1 LRILGA
7 ARGLQNRNSVRLD
20 DVAGRLAAEIDAD
33 AGLIDELAKKYLEFS
48 RLVQKGDTA
57 AGNRNSAFNRIVAR
71 RAKINR
77 QIVKSKTKKT
87 ILLADDDVNLRR
99 VLEFQLTEAGY
110 KVFTAQDGAE
120 AFEVFTNNDF
130 DCIISDLRMPK
141 LSGLELLGKIKA
153 ANGEI
158 PVIVITAF
166 GEVETAV
173 TAMKAG
179 AFDYINKPFNRDEIL
194 LTLERALNFS
204 ETKSENRQLR
214 ELVDREFRLEN
225 IIGDSP
231 AIRAVLNVVGRVS
244 RSDATVLITG
254 ESGTGKELV
263 AKGIHF
269 SGKRREQP
277 FIPINCAA
285 IPETLIE
292 AELFGY
298 KRGSFTGAGGDSKGK
313 FETADG
319 GTLFLDEIS
328 QMPLALQPK
337 LLRVLQEQEIVR
349 IGESTP
355 RKIDVRIV
363 AATNQ
368 NLEKMVEQGTFREDL
383 YFRLAVVPVN
393 IPPLRARREDIP
405 LLVNHFFN
413 RAKEKHGFEDLKIER
428 EVVDVLSNYS
438 FPGNVREL
446 ENLIERMV
454 VLSDGEKITLQDVPQ
469 SIKKPPETFGNVRME
484 LPAENISLDEV
495 EREIIRYALE
505 MHNGNQSQTARYL
518 GITRSA
524 LIYRMQKSG
533 LDE

>member
-1 LRILGA
+1 MKP
-7 ARGLQNRNSVRLD
+7 NR
-20 DVAGRLAAEIDAD
+20 
-33 AGLIDELAKKYLEFS
+33 
-48 RLVQKGDTA
+48 
-57 AGNRNSAFNRIVAR
+57 
-71 RAKINR
+71 
-77 QIVKSKTKKT
+77 KKT
-87 ILLADDDVNLRR
+87 ILLADDDLNLRR
-99 VLEFQLTEAGY
+99 VLEFQLDEAGY
-110 KVFTAQDGAE
+110 NVLTAQDGAE
-120 AFEVFTNNDF
+120 ALEIFTNDDF
-130 DCIISDLRMPK
+130 DCVITDLRMPK
-141 LSGLELLGKIKA
+141 LSGLELLEKIKA
-153 ANGEI
+153 EDAEI

-214 ELVDREFRLEN
+214 ELVDKEFRLDN

-231 AIRAVLNVVGRVS
+231 SIRAVLNVVGRVS

-269 SGKRREQP
+269 SGKRKDKS

-298 KRGSFTGAGGDSKGK
+298 KRGSFTGATADTKGK

-328 QMPLALQPK
+328 QMPLPLQPK
-337 LLRVLQEQEIVR
+337 LLRVLQEQEITR
-349 IGESTP
+349 IGESNP
-355 RKIDVRIV
+355 RKIDVRII

-368 NLEKMVEQGTFREDL
+368 NLEKMVEQGAFREDL
-383 YFRLAVVPVN
+383 YFRLSVVPVS
-393 IPPLRARREDIP
+393 IPPLRTRREDIS
-405 LLVNHFFN
+405 LLVNHFFK
-413 RAKEKHGFEDLKIER
+413 RAKVKHGFQNLKITR
-428 EVVDVLSNYS
+428 EVTNVLSNYL

-454 VLSDGEKITLQDVPQ
+454 VLSDAESLTLSDVPEYISRPLQ
-469 SIKKPPETFGNVRME
+469 VFGSVKFE
-484 LPAENISLDEV
+484 LPAESISLDEV
-495 EREIIRYALE
+495 ERDLIRYALD

-524 LIYRMQKSG
+524 LIYRMQKFG
-533 LDE
+533 FDE

>member
-1 LRILGA
+1 VK
-7 ARGLQNRNSVRLD
+7 NNSP
-20 DVAGRLAAEIDAD
+20 
-33 AGLIDELAKKYLEFS
+33 
-48 RLVQKGDTA
+48 
-57 AGNRNSAFNRIVAR
+57 
-71 RAKINR
+71 
-77 QIVKSKTKKT
+77 KT
-87 ILLADDDVNLRR
+87 ILLADDDDNLRR

-110 KVFTAQDGAE
+110 TVSMAQDGAQALE
-120 AFEVFTNNDF
+120 IFMNNDF
-130 DCIISDLRMPK
+130 DCVVTDLRMPK
-141 LSGLELLGKIKA
+141 LSGLEFLGRIKDV
-153 ANGEI
+153 NSEI
-158 PVIVITAF
+158 PVVVITAF

-173 TAMKAG
+173 AAMKAG

-194 LTLERALNFS
+194 LTLERALNYS
-204 ETKSENRQLR
+204 QTKTENRQLR
-214 ELVDREFRLEN
+214 ELVDKEFRLEN
-225 IIGDSP
+225 VIGDSP
-231 AIRAVLNVVGRVS
+231 QMRAALNLVGRVS

-254 ESGTGKELV
+254 ESGTGKELI

-269 SGKRREQP
+269 SGKRKDKP

-298 KRGSFTGAGGDSKGK
+298 RRGSFTGATQDTKGK
-313 FETADG
+313 FETANG

-328 QMPLALQPK
+328 QMPLSLQPR

-349 IGESTP
+349 VGESVP
-355 RKIDVRIV
+355 RKIDVRII

-368 NLEKMVEQGTFREDL
+368 NLEKMVEEGTFREDL
-383 YFRLAVVPVN
+383 YFRLAVVPIN
-393 IPPLRARREDIP
+393 LPPLRTRREDIP
-405 LLVNHFFN
+405 LLVNHFFR
-413 RAKEKHGFEDLKIER
+413 RAKEKHGFENLKMTR
-428 EVVDVLSNYS
+428 EVAGALPNYA

-454 VLSDGEKITLQDVPQ
+454 VLSDEDSLNMTDVPDY
-469 SIKKPPETFGNVRME
+469 IGKPLQVFGGVKFE

-505 MHNGNQSQTARYL
+505 THNGNQSQTARYL

-533 LDE
+533 LATTGN

>member
-1 LRILGA
+1 M
-7 ARGLQNRNSVRLD
+7 
-20 DVAGRLAAEIDAD
+20 
-33 AGLIDELAKKYLEFS
+33 
-48 RLVQKGDTA
+48 
-57 AGNRNSAFNRIVAR
+57 AR
-71 RAKINR
+71 RAQSSR

-110 KVFTAQDGAE
+110 KVSAASDGERALE
-120 AFEVFTNNDF
+120 IFSGGDF
-130 DCIISDLRMPK
+130 DCVVTDLRMPK
-141 LSGLELLGKIKA
+141 LSGLELLEKIKT
-153 ANGEI
+153 ANAEI

-194 LTLERALNFS
+194 LTLERALSFS
-204 ETKSENRQLR
+204 ETKSENRILR
-214 ELVDREFRLEN
+214 ELVGKEFRLDN
-225 IIGDSP
+225 IIGDS
-231 AIRAVLNVVGRVS
+231 AAMRAVLNVVGRVS

-269 SGKRREQP
+269 SGRRRDKP

-298 KRGSFTGAGGDSKGK
+298 RRGSFTGATQDTKGK

-328 QMPLALQPK
+328 QLPLALQPK

-349 IGESTP
+349 IGESNP
-355 RKIDVRIV
+355 RKVDARII

-393 IPPLRARREDIP
+393 IPPLRTRREDIP
-405 LLVNHFFN
+405 LLINHFFT
-413 RAKEKHGFEDLKIER
+413 RAKEKHGFKDLKMGR
-428 EVVDVLSNYS
+428 EVINVLSNYL

-454 VLSDGEKITLQDVPQ
+454 VLSDGESLTNLDIPEYISKPLQ
-469 SIKKPPETFGNVRME
+469 IFGRVKFE

-518 GITRSA
+518 SITRSA
-524 LIYRMQKSG
+524 LIYRMEKHG
-533 LDE
+533 LDTEKPS

>member
-1 LRILGA
+1 MK
-7 ARGLQNRNSVRLD
+7 S
-20 DVAGRLAAEIDAD
+20 EI
-33 AGLIDELAKKYLEFS
+33 
-48 RLVQKGDTA
+48 T
-57 AGNRNSAFNRIVAR
+57 
-71 RAKINR
+71 
-77 QIVKSKTKKT
+77 KT
-87 ILLADDDVNLRR
+87 ILLADDDDNLRR
-99 VLEFQLTEAGY
+99 VLEFQLSEAGY
-110 KVFTAQDGAE
+110 KISAAADGAE
-120 AFEVFTNNDF
+120 AFEIFTNNDF
-130 DCIISDLRMPK
+130 DCIITDLRMPK
-141 LSGLELLGKIKA
+141 LSGLELLEKIKIGNA
-153 ANGEI
+153 EI

-194 LTLERALNFS
+194 LTLERALSFS
-204 ETKSENRQLR
+204 ETKHENRQLR
-214 ELVDREFRLEN
+214 EIVKKEFQIENLV
-225 IIGDSP
+225 GDSP
-231 AIRAVLNVVGRVS
+231 PMRAVLNVVERVS
-244 RSDATVLITG
+244 RSDATVLIAG
-254 ESGTGKELV
+254 ESGTGKELI

-269 SGKRREQP
+269 SGKRKDKP

-285 IPETLIE
+285 IPENLIE

-298 KRGSFTGAGGDSKGK
+298 KRGSFTGASLDTKGK
-313 FETADG
+313 FEDANG

-328 QMPLALQPK
+328 QMPLPLQPK

-355 RKIDVRIV
+355 RKIDVRII

-368 NLEKMVEQGTFREDL
+368 NLEKMVEARTFREDL

-393 IPPLRARREDIP
+393 LPPLRTRREDVP
-405 LLVNHFFN
+405 LLINHFFR

-428 EVVDVLSNYS
+428 EVAGVLTNYS

-454 VLSDGEKITLQDVPQ
+454 VLSDGENITLQDVPQ
-469 SIKKPPETFGNVRME
+469 SITKPVETFGNVRME
-484 LPAENISLDEV
+484 LPSENISLDEV
-495 EREIIRYALE
+495 EREIIRYALD

-524 LIYRMQKSG
+524 LIYRMQKFG
-533 LDE
+533 FDE

>member
-1 LRILGA
+1 MKN
-7 ARGLQNRNSVRLD
+7 NR
-20 DVAGRLAAEIDAD
+20 A
-33 AGLIDELAKKYLEFS
+33 
-48 RLVQKGDTA
+48 
-57 AGNRNSAFNRIVAR
+57 
-71 RAKINR
+71 
-77 QIVKSKTKKT
+77 KT

-110 KVFTAQDGAE
+110 KVLTAQDGVE
-120 AFEVFTNNDF
+120 ALEIFADNNF
-130 DCIISDLRMPK
+130 DCVITDLRMPK
-141 LSGLELLGKIKA
+141 LSGLELLEKIKITNA
-153 ANGEI
+153 EI

-173 TAMKAG
+173 AAMKAG

-194 LTLERALNFS
+194 LTLERALSFS
-204 ETKSENRQLR
+204 ETRNENRQLR
-214 ELVDREFRLEN
+214 ELVDKEFRLDN

-231 AIRAVLNVVGRVS
+231 AMRTVLNLVGRVS

-254 ESGTGKELV
+254 ESGTGKELI

-269 SGKRREQP
+269 SGKRKDKP

-285 IPETLIE
+285 IPENLIE
-292 AELFGY
+292 SELFGY
-298 KRGSFTGAGGDSKGK
+298 KRGSFTGATADTKGK
-313 FETADG
+313 FEDASG

-328 QMPLALQPK
+328 QMPLALQPR

-355 RKIDVRIV
+355 RKIDVRII

-383 YFRLAVVPVN
+383 YFRLAVVPIN
-393 IPPLRARREDIP
+393 IPPLRMRREDIP
-405 LLVNHFFN
+405 LLINHFFR
-413 RAKEKHGFEDLKIER
+413 RAKEKHSFKNLKMTG
-428 EVVDVLSNYS
+428 EVVNVLSNYL

-454 VLSDGEKITLQDVPQ
+454 VLSDEKELTLADVPEYI
-469 SIKKPPETFGNVRME
+469 SKPLQVFGSVKFE
-484 LPAENISLDEV
+484 LPFESISLDEV

-533 LDE
+533 LTVEN

>member
-1 LRILGA
+1 MKN
-7 ARGLQNRNSVRLD
+7 NR
-20 DVAGRLAAEIDAD
+20 A
-33 AGLIDELAKKYLEFS
+33 
-48 RLVQKGDTA
+48 
-57 AGNRNSAFNRIVAR
+57 
-71 RAKINR
+71 
-77 QIVKSKTKKT
+77 KT
-87 ILLADDDVNLRR
+87 ILLADDDENLRR

-110 KVFTAQDGAE
+110 RVSTAADGAKALE
-120 AFEVFTNNDF
+120 IFSGEDF
-130 DCIISDLRMPK
+130 DCVITDLRMPK
-141 LSGLELLGKIKA
+141 LSGLEFLEKIKTVNA
-153 ANGEI
+153 EI

-173 TAMKAG
+173 AAMKAG

-194 LTLERALNFS
+194 LTLDRALNFS
-204 ETKSENRQLR
+204 ETKTENRQLR
-214 ELVDREFRLEN
+214 ELLDKEFRLEN
-225 IIGDSP
+225 VIGDSP
-231 AIRAVLNVVGRVS
+231 QMRAALNLVGRVS

-263 AKGIHF
+263 ARGIHF
-269 SGKRREQP
+269 SGKRKDQP

-298 KRGSFTGAGGDSKGK
+298 KRGSFTGATQDTKGK
-313 FETADG
+313 FESASG

-337 LLRVLQEQEIVR
+337 LLRVLQEQEITRV
-349 IGESTP
+349 GESVP

-368 NLEKMVEQGTFREDL
+368 NLEKMVEQGAFREDL

-393 IPPLRARREDIP
+393 LPPLRTRREDIP
-405 LLVNHFFN
+405 LLVNHFFK
-413 RAKEKHGFEDLKIER
+413 RAKAKHGFETLKMSR
-428 EVVDVLSNYS
+428 EVTNALSNYS

-454 VLSDGEKITLQDVPQ
+454 VLSDGESLTMQDVPED
-469 SIKKPPETFGNVRME
+469 INKPLQVFGNVKFE
-484 LPAENISLDEV
+484 LPAASISLDDV
-495 EREIIRYALE
+495 EREIIRHALE

-518 GITRSA
+518 SITRSA
-524 LIYRMQKSG
+524 LIYRMEKHG
-533 LDE
+533 LDTEKASSEAR

>member
-1 LRILGA
+1 MKT
-7 ARGLQNRNSVRLD
+7 NR
-20 DVAGRLAAEIDAD
+20 
-33 AGLIDELAKKYLEFS
+33 
-48 RLVQKGDTA
+48 
-57 AGNRNSAFNRIVAR
+57 
-71 RAKINR
+71 
-77 QIVKSKTKKT
+77 KKT

-99 VLEFQLTEAGY
+99 VLEFQLTEADY
-110 KVFTAQDGAE
+110 NVLTAQDGAA
-120 AFEVFTNNDF
+120 AFEIFSTNDP
-130 DCIISDLRMPK
+130 DCVITDLRMPK
-141 LSGLELLGKIKA
+141 LSGLELLEKIKA
-153 ANGEI
+153 EEGEI

-204 ETKSENRQLR
+204 ETNRENRQLR
-214 ELVDREFRLEN
+214 ELVDREFRLDN
-225 IIGDSP
+225 IIGDSG
-231 AIRAVLNVVGRVS
+231 AMRAVLNVVGRVS

-269 SGKRREQP
+269 SGKRTDKP

-285 IPETLIE
+285 IPESLIE

-298 KRGSFTGAGGDSKGK
+298 KRGSFTGATADTKGK

-328 QMPLALQPK
+328 QMPLPLQPK

-355 RKIDVRIV
+355 RQIDARII

-393 IPPLRARREDIP
+393 IPPLRTRREDIP
-405 LLVNHFFN
+405 LLINHFF
-413 RAKEKHGFEDLKIER
+413 KLSKKKHGFQDLKMSR
-428 EVVDVLSNYS
+428 EVTNVLSNYL

-454 VLSDGEKITLQDVPQ
+454 VLSDAESLTLQDVPEYI
-469 SIKKPPETFGNVRME
+469 SKPLQIFGNVKFE
-484 LPAENISLDEV
+484 LPAANISLDEV
-495 EREIIRYALE
+495 ERDLIRYALD

-524 LIYRMQKSG
+524 LIYMMQKYDF
-533 LDE
+533 DE